1 MAAFLFWMF
10 VTLAAF
16 TIGTIISDYILGG
29 RGL

>member
-16 TIGTIISDYILGG
+16 TIGAIISDYILGG